1 MYNLYI
7 VMRRTQIYLDDG
19 QRRRLDRVA
28 RQTRRTVSDLIR
40 EAIDARYATAPE
52 RNFVDALRAGAFSVW
67 KDRADIDS
75 TDAHLRRLRQGE
87 RLDRLAR

>member
-7 VMRRTQIYLDDG
+7 MLRRTQIYLDDR

-40 EAIDARYATAPE
+40 EAIDARYATAPSAE
-52 RNFVDALRAGAFSVW
+52 FVEALRAGAFSVW
-67 KDRADIDS
+67 RDRADLDS
-75 TDAHLRRLRQGE
+75 TDAHLRLLRQGE